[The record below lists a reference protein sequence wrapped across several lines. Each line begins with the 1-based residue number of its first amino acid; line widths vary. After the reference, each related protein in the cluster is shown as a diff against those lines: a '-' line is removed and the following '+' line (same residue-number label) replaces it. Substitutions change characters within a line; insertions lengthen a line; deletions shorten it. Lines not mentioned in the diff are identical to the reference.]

1 MNLIAPSLLSAD
13 FARLGDAVRL
23 VEAAGADLIH
33 VDIMDGHF
41 VPNMTF
47 GPGLVKA
54 LKGLTRL
61 PLDVHLMVDAPD
73 RVIPWFLEAGADWV
87 SFHPEASV
95 HGHRDVQLIK
105 SAGRKAGLAL
115 NPGTPLAA
123 LDDIL
128 LDLDF
133 VLLMCVNPGRGSQP
147 FIASS
152 RDKIRRLRRRIQE
165 AGAAALVEVD
175 GGVNSSNIALLA
187 ADGAQIFV
195 AGNAVFNQ
203 PDPAE
208 AVARLK
214 ALVAR
219 PERA

>member
-23 VEAAGADLIH
+23 VESAGADLIH

-41 VPNMTF
+41 VSNLTF

-61 PLDVHLMVDAPD
+61 PLDVHLMVASPD
-73 RVIPWFLEAGADWV
+73 RMIPWFIEAGADWI
-87 SFHPEASV
+87 SFHPEASA
-95 HGHRDVQLIK
+95 HDHRDIQLIK

-115 NPGTPLAA
+115 NPGTPLGV

-128 LDLDF
+128 PDLDF
-133 VLLMCVNPGRGSQP
+133 VLLMCVNPGRGSQL
-147 FIASS
+147 FIPSS
-152 RDKIRRLRRRIQE
+152 RDKIRRLRRRVQDT
-165 AGAAALVEVD
+165 GAAALVEID
-175 GGVNSSNIALLA
+175 GGVNLSNIALLA
-187 ADGAQIFV
+187 EDRAQVFV

-203 PDPAE
+203 PDPVE
-208 AVARLK
+208 AVARMK
-214 ALVAR
+214 ALVGR
-219 PERA
+219 PGRA